1 MVRRFGVL
9 GRSKMPRTTRPQP
22 FRYKGVGM
30 EKRRLGNSDM
40 WITPLGIG
48 QWAMGGGGWKY
59 SWGPQD
65 DRASIAAIRAAL
77 EAGWNWVDTAAVYGL
92 GHAEEVLA
100 RALEGVS
107 PRPYIFTKCER
118 CWREDGE
125 IYGCLKRDSILREC
139 EASLRRLKVDVID
152 LYQIH
157 WPEPD
162 EDIEEGW
169 EAMLEL
175 KRQGKVRWIGV
186 SNFSLSQ
193 LKRLEK
199 YGEIT
204 SLQPPYNLLAR
215 EIEKEIL
222 PYCMEK
228 GIGVIAY
235 SPMHSGLLTGTM
247 TTERIASLPPDDHR
261 RRRPH
266 FQEPLLSRN
275 LALVEKLRGIGARH
289 GRTPG
294 EVAIAWVLRRPEVTG
309 AIVGLR
315 SPEQLAGVAGAAA
328 FRLTADEIAEIESE
342 MARLG
347 IA

>member
-1 MVRRFGVL
+1 MQ
-9 GRSKMPRTTRPQP
+9 TC
-22 FRYKGVGM
+22 
-30 EKRRLGNSDM
+30 RLGNSDL

-48 QWAMGGGGWKY
+48 QWAMGGGGWKF

-65 DRASIAAIRAAL
+65 DRASIAAIRGAL

-100 RALEGVS
+100 QALEGVS
-107 PRPYIFTKCER
+107 PRPYVFTKCER
-118 CWREDGE
+118 CWRPDGE
-125 IYGCLKRDSILREC
+125 IYGCLKRASILREC
-139 EASLRRLKVDVID
+139 EDSLRRLRVDVID

-157 WPEPD
+157 WPEPE
-162 EDIEEGW
+162 EDIEEAW
-169 EAMLEL
+169 ETMLDL

-193 LKRLEK
+193 LKRLET

-215 EIEKEIL
+215 GIEQEIL
-222 PYCMEK
+222 PYCAEK
-228 GIGVIAY
+228 TIGVIAY
-235 SPMHSGLLTGTM
+235 SPMHSGLLTGSM
-247 TTERIASLPPDDHR
+247 TKERIAQLPPDDHR
-261 RRRPH
+261 ARRPQ

-275 LALVEKLRGIGARH
+275 LQLVEKLRQIGVRH
-289 GRTPG
+289 GRMPG

-315 SPEQLAGVAGAAA
+315 SPEQLKGVAGAAE
-328 FRLTADEIAEIESE
+328 FRLSSGEIGEIEAE